1 MNAQIIGFP
10 QRNRKRKPE
19 ISAADIDLMVEQELQ
34 RSLARHPAGNAKQ
47 AANNA
52 PVATAA
58 SSVKPEFLFP
68 NKMMPEDV
76 QFASA
81 EEINHH
87 RHALDA
93 ELSKVSGAL
102 GEFQTRRLAKM
113 IQSLSMSIADN
124 AYAEGLSNGFL
135 YLDEKENR

>member
-1 MNAQIIGFP
+1 MDAQIIGFP
-10 QRNRKRKPE
+10 TRNRKPE
-19 ISAADIDLMVEQELQ
+19 ISAADIDRMVEQELQ
-34 RSLARHPAGNAKQ
+34 KSLVRHPAGNAKQ
-47 AANNA
+47 SAAK
-52 PVATAA
+52 PTVDSATAN
-58 SSVKPEFLFP
+58 VKTEFLFP
-68 NKMMPEDV
+68 SKMMPEDV

-87 RHALDA
+87 RMELDM
-93 ELSKVSGAL
+93 ELAKVSESL

-135 YLDEKENR
+135 YLDEQENR

>member
-1 MNAQIIGFP
+1 MDAQIIGFP
-10 QRNRKRKPE
+10 TRNRKPE
-19 ISAADIDLMVEQELQ
+19 ISAADIDRMVEQELQ
-34 RSLARHPAGNAKQ
+34 LSLTRTPAGNAERSVTKPL
-47 AANNA
+47 ADT
-52 PVATAA
+52 ATAN
-58 SSVKPEFLFP
+58 VKPEFLFP

-87 RHALDA
+87 RIELDA
-93 ELSKVSGAL
+93 ELAKVSDTL

-113 IQSLSMSIADN
+113 IQALSMSIADN

-135 YLDEKENR
+135 YLDEQENR

>member
-1 MNAQIIGFP
+1 MEAQIIGFP
-10 QRNRKRKPE
+10 TRNRKPE

-34 RSLARHPAGNAKQ
+34 ASLNRHPAGNAKRSASQ
-47 AANNA
+47 
-52 PVATAA
+52 PATA
-58 SSVKPEFLFP
+58 VTVTDNPKPEFLFP
-68 NKMMPEDV
+68 SKMMPEDV

-87 RHALDA
+87 RVALDT
-93 ELSKVSGAL
+93 ELAKVSEAL